1 MFKIVGL
8 QNLFQPDIY
17 FLDVDLKR
25 AHSWSFIFKLI
36 LKQGS
41 LLISDMRRGP
51 LKEGEDI

>member
-1 MFKIVGL
+1 MFKIVGI
-8 QNLFQPDIY
+8 QNLFQPDIN

-25 AHSWSFIFKLI
+25 ALSRSLIFKLI